1 MKLTLKHA
9 FGPLL
14 VTAVMAG
21 GMGTPSLAQK
31 APVTTAAKNPVS
43 GEWTGK
49 LDWIDVRS
57 TLTLQGNK
65 VTGTFYFGDR
75 PHPIE
80 AGVWDVKTGQLSFRW
95 MNGSRPVTVKG
106 ILKNGTFT
114 GTATISGGTDPLVMK
129 RAAPAPTTAAPA
141 QVTPYVMQ
149 GVVRDAAGRPLAGV
163 EVFADNT
170 LYYNANALAR
180 TDAQGRYRLELPRN
194 EPGIWKPGAY
204 VKREYHG
211 VFYELRLYPGDDSPF
226 AASKGAVRDF
236 VWRLSGRQED
246 GLLGKVVYVYGEEGV
261 NVANVEVTLTPSGPL
276 IDGSA
281 GRAITRR
288 VTGGR
293 IEDVPIGRYTMT
305 ARLVRDGAAPVP
317 LLVSP
322 GQGGGY
328 GASATSDFQ
337 KTNYGVIME
346 FTVKLGAAPAPAAVG
361 NSGGTAGRSISG
373 VLQSS
378 ADLQGTAVILCE
390 VRNGECDESTERQ
403 TKITT
408 SGTSARY
415 SFSNVTAGKSYFI
428 YGWKDTDGNG
438 RANSGDL
445 VGMFGAQYGVSS
457 EPQAVTAPSMTADF
471 DVTVLN

>member
-129 RAAPAPTTAAPA
+129 RTAPAPTTAAPA

-170 LYYNANALAR
+170 LYYNANVLAR
-180 TDAQGRYRLELPRN
+180 TDAQGRYRQN
-194 EPGIWKPGAY
+194 
-204 VKREYHG
+204 
-211 VFYELRLYPGDDSPF
+211 GDR
-226 AASKGAVRDF
+226 AS
-236 VWRLSGRQED
+236 
-246 GLLGKVVYVYGEEGV
+246 
-261 NVANVEVTLTPSGPL
+261 
-276 IDGSA
+276 
-281 GRAITRR
+281 
-288 VTGGR
+288 
-293 IEDVPIGRYTMT
+293 
-305 ARLVRDGAAPVP
+305 
-317 LLVSP
+317 
-322 GQGGGY
+322 
-328 GASATSDFQ
+328 
-337 KTNYGVIME
+337 
-346 FTVKLGAAPAPAAVG
+346 
-361 NSGGTAGRSISG
+361 
-373 VLQSS
+373 
-378 ADLQGTAVILCE
+378 
-390 VRNGECDESTERQ
+390 
-403 TKITT
+403 
-408 SGTSARY
+408 
-415 SFSNVTAGKSYFI
+415 
-428 YGWKDTDGNG
+428 
-438 RANSGDL
+438 
-445 VGMFGAQYGVSS
+445 
-457 EPQAVTAPSMTADF
+457 
-471 DVTVLN
+471 